1 MILGVVCKRME
12 IEGDLLAATKAM
24 RPRTYDLYDVFCA
37 VLYVLKQGCTWR
49 ALPHDYP
56 KWENCYYHFCK
67 WKKADADGETLLDWV
82 LDKLVK
88 AARVKDGRAEKT
100 TMIIVDSKSIRNA
113 DSAREKGDDAGKN
126 FGDQAAHWGKYH
138 WFAARDICKHG
149 EHDGS

>member
-1 MILGVVCKRME
+1 MRKMYPSDVTREAFAE
-12 IEGDLLAATKAM
+12 IEGDLLAVTKAT

-37 VLYVLKQGCTWR
+37 VLHVLKEGCTWR

-67 WKKADADGETLLDWV
+67 WKQADADGETLLDRV

-100 TMIIVDSKSIRNA
+100 TMIIVDSKIIRNA
-113 DSAREKGDDAGKN
+113 DSAREKGDDAGKKLRESSYTL
-126 FGDQAAHWGKYH
+126 G
-138 WFAARDICKHG
+138 
-149 EHDGS
+149 